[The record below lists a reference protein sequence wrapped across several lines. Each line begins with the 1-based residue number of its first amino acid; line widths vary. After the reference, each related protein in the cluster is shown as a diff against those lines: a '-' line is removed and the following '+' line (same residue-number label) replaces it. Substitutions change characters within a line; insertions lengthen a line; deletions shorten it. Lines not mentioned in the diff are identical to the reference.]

1 MAPSKQG
8 APRALPKSF
17 QFKGIPMGF
26 AAAGAPALI
35 IASLLLAAL
44 APADAT
50 LGNWVKLVYWH
61 GMYTWACIVLFSI
74 GALLAAWYLL
84 SRRQT
89 LADLAKAVLFLA
101 LPLWLV
107 DVSVGALAAK
117 LIWNSFNLTEGRMVI
132 SLVYMMVVAVA
143 VIAALWFDKPAVTSS
158 LSIVSTVVLWA
169 GLWWISFGAGAR
181 DSVHPASPIANSD
194 SMAIKVF
201 AILIFLL
208 CLGAVVLA
216 VVPVYEWLRKSTSAP
231 PINNAG
237 E

>member
-1 MAPSKQG
+1 MVPSKQG

-26 AAAGAPALI
+26 AAAGAPVLVL
-35 IASLLLAAL
+35 ASLVLAAL
-44 APADAT
+44 SPADVR

-61 GMYTWACIVLFSI
+61 GMYTWACIVLFSV
-74 GALLAAWYLL
+74 GAILAAWYLV
-84 SRRQT
+84 SKRQT
-89 LADLAKAVLFLA
+89 IADLAKAILFLA
-101 LPLWLV
+101 MPLWIV

-143 VIAALWFDKPAVTSS
+143 VIAALWFDRPAVTSS

-201 AILIFLL
+201 AILIFLSM
-208 CLGAVVLA
+208 LGAVVLA
-216 VVPVYEWLRKSTSAP
+216 VVPVYEWLRKSTTVKSADDSD
-231 PINNAG
+231 